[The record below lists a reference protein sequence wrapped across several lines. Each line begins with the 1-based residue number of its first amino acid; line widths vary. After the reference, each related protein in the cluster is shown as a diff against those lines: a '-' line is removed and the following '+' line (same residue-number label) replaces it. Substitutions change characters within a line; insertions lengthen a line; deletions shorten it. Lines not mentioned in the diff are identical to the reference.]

1 VIDLHIHLW
10 RHERGAVLPTYDDLA
25 RACERAAEVGI
36 DQIAITEHCHRF
48 DEVAAVALPE
58 WDRPGS
64 PALVDAV
71 ERVWREEGGAH
82 LEPYVALLTN
92 AQARG
97 LPVLVGLEVD
107 HLPGADEAVAEAL
120 APYPFDILLGSVHWL
135 GPWLFDAYGDPVFA
149 AEWER
154 RPVADVWNAY
164 GDAVIALAR
173 SGLIDVV
180 AHVDVIKVAGHRSA
194 DRSVWEARVGSALAE
209 CGVAVEVSSAGWRK
223 PAAEPYP
230 SPTLLASLHAAGV
243 PLTTASDAHE
253 FDQIGDHFTELR
265 DLLRATGIDTLTTF
279 ERRKPRRQ
287 PID

>member
-1 VIDLHIHLW
+1 VIDLHTHLW
-10 RHERGAVLPTYDDLA
+10 RHERGTTLPTYDELA
-25 RACERAAEVGI
+25 RACEHAANVGVE
-36 DQIAITEHCHRF
+36 QVAITEHCHRF
-48 DEVAAVALPE
+48 DEIAAVALPA
-58 WDRPGS
+58 WSRPGS

-71 ERVWREEGGAH
+71 ARVWREEGGAR
-82 LEPYVALLTN
+82 LEPYVTLLTN

-107 HLPGADEAVAEAL
+107 HLPGAGEAIAEAL

-154 RPVADVWNAY
+154 RSASEAWDAY
-164 GDAVIALAR
+164 GDAVIELAA

-180 AHVDVIKVAGHRSA
+180 AHVDVIKVAGRRPS
-194 DRSVWEARVGSALAE
+194 DRSVWEARIASALAG

-223 PAAEPYP
+223 PAGEPYP
-230 SPTLLASLHAAGV
+230 SPSLLALLHAARV
-243 PLTTASDAHE
+243 PFTTGSDAHHVPE
-253 FDQIGDHFTELR
+253 IGDRFAELR
-265 DLLRATGIDTLTTF
+265 QALTAAGVETVTTF
-279 ERRKPRRQ
+279 ERRTARRR